1 MCVINVTINVKKLNA
16 CIYNFWIGQNLKN
29 VRIF

>member
-1 MCVINVTINVKKLNA
+1 MCVINVTINVKKLKV